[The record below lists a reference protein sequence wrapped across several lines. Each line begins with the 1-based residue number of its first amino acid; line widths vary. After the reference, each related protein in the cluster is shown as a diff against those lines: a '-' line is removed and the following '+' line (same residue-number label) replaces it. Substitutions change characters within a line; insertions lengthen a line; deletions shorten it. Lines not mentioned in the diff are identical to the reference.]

1 MIDIKI
7 QDNSLK
13 ITAEAGKAME
23 RSLYAIGTAA
33 VGDVVKYMSKRDFT
47 GRDIV
52 DSGRLRG
59 SMSFI
64 TPEKTSGANGN
75 EARQSDALN
84 GKADANTVIIG
95 TNVEYANYVNN
106 GTKKQPARKFMERG
120 IEPNAEKYSRIAKNI
135 FEGKKI

>member
-1 MIDIKI
+1 MIDVKI

-13 ITAEAGKAME
+13 ITAEAGKAVNKA
-23 RSLYAIGTAA
+23 LFAIGTKA
-33 VGDVVKYMSKRDFT
+33 VGDTVKYMSKRDFT

-64 TPEKTSGANGN
+64 TPEKTSGANGG
-75 EARQSDALN
+75 EAKQSDSLS
-84 GKADANTVIIG
+84 GKAEPNTVIIG

-106 GTKKQPARKFMERG
+106 GTKKQPARKFMEHG
-120 IEPNAEKYSRIAKNI
+120 IEPNIDKYKEIAKKI
-135 FEGKKI
+135 FEGKL